1 MSTEHS
7 GQRVNR
13 YPQLRPAIKE
23 WQHLIERY
31 CKEVKG
37 DAPYWYTEMA
47 LVGTFAAAVWRT
59 RGISLEEYS
68 TMKGKRRGRG
78 MERWSGRADIWIY
91 PGLGKKKF
99 PDGCVLGAKR
109 LWRNISSRRQLRE
122 LPKKCKELLR
132 DAKKDAKRVQEPGQ
146 PRWGLMFITPRLPKK
161 EEKHIDDCIKKF
173 ISQLKKVDADIAWIF
188 PARDLTYKN
197 WIYPGVAMLIR

>member
-1 MSTEHS
+1 MSAECS
-7 GQRVNR
+7 GQRVN
-13 YPQLRPAIKE
+13 YHPQLRPAIKK
-23 WQHLIERY
+23 WLYIIERY

-37 DAPYWYTEMA
+37 DAPYWYTERA
-47 LVGTFAAAVWRT
+47 LVGTFATAVWLT

-68 TMKGKRRGRG
+68 TKKGKRRGRG

-99 PDGCVLGAKR
+99 PHGHILEAKHF
-109 LWRNISSRRQLRE
+109 WPIIGSRARLRE
-122 LPKKCKELLR
+122 LPKKCKKLLR
-132 DAKKDAKRVQEPGQ
+132 EARKSARHVQESGQ
-146 PRWGLMFITPRLPKK
+146 HWGLTFITPRLRKK

-188 PARDLTYKN
+188 PARDLTFKN